1 MKRLLFILSTVAAL
15 VGISSGIASC
25 SSSTSYAELLTSE
38 SHYVNNFLANQRV
51 SNTIPTDTNF
61 VFEVG
66 EDAPYYRMDED
77 GNIYMQVL
85 KMGTKGNYAKDDEI
99 IFFRFTR
106 YDLSGYTNNT
116 LPDGEGNDTD
126 MSYLNSWFRMNNL
139 ELKSSYQYGSGVQT
153 PLLYLPID
161 SEVNLVVKSQYGW
174 YEEMS
179 NVIPYLYHLRYYRQL
194 T

>member
-1 MKRLLFILSTVAAL
+1 MKRLFLILSTVAAI
-15 VGISSGIASC
+15 VGISSC

-38 SHYVNNFLANQRV
+38 SHYVNNYLSDQRV
-51 SNTIPTDTNF
+51 TNTIPTDTSF

-85 KMGTKGNYAKDDEI
+85 KAGTKGNYAKDNEV

-106 YDLSGYTNNT
+106 YDLSSYTNHT
-116 LPDGEGNDTD
+116 LPEGEGNDTD
-126 MSYLNSWFRMNNL
+126 MSYLNAWFRMNNL
-139 ELKSSYQYGSGVQT
+139 QLESSYQWGSGIQL
-153 PLLYLPID
+153 PLSYLPVD
-161 SEVNLVVKSQYGW
+161 CEVNLVIKSQYGW
-174 YEEMS
+174 YSETS
-179 NVIPYLYHLRYYRQL
+179 YVIPYLYHVRYYRQL